1 MYQAIMHHRYFYLNF
16 AYIECFSY
24 LANIFSLFYGIIFII
39 TDVIE
44 LNENNNTTSD
54 HNQAME
60 ESSDKELAQK
70 ENINNT
76 TTSEEPI
83 HSRHH
88 GAIHEESPLNLPQD
102 SFGGDWIER
111 EIEGLNKK
119 CYDSG
124 NFANRFITILMTNLV
139 TETAFEPTLVESN
152 QVNTVYFNKNEK
164 QEGCLPADVSEF
176 FTSSCV

>member
-1 MYQAIMHHRYFYLNF
+1 MRKMNPQPKIL
-16 AYIECFSY
+16 
-24 LANIFSLFYGIIFII
+24 L
-39 TDVIE
+39 
-44 LNENNNTTSD
+44 NNNTTCD

-60 ESSDKELAQK
+60 ESIDEEHVQK
-70 ENINNT
+70 ENINDAT
-76 TTSEEPI
+76 FEEPI
-83 HSRHH
+83 YSRQK
-88 GAIHEESPLNLPQD
+88 ESPLNLPQD

-139 TETAFEPTLVESN
+139 TETVFETTLVESN

>member
-1 MYQAIMHHRYFYLNF
+1 
-16 AYIECFSY
+16 
-24 LANIFSLFYGIIFII
+24 
-39 TDVIE
+39 
-44 LNENNNTTSD
+44 
-54 HNQAME
+54 ME

-139 TETAFEPTLVESN
+139 TETAFETTLVESN